1 MIVIHV
7 DPLAHKPHEQPRLT
21 HRKRMLPSWLTTL
34 AVGTKW
40 SARQLRVGTYP
51 GRGRGGGALV
61 LLGPLFKQR
70 SSKQSLEKDGHIRSS

>member
-1 MIVIHV
+1 
-7 DPLAHKPHEQPRLT
+7 
-21 HRKRMLPSWLTTL
+21 MLPSWLTTL

-51 GRGRGGGALV
+51 GRGGGGGLV

-70 SSKQSLEKDGHIRSS
+70 SSKQPGAKQSLEKDGHIRSS